1 MATYATMLRAVNV
14 GGRVMAMSKLREV
27 YESLGFEQVQ
37 TYIQSGNV
45 VFRTT
50 RPANGLAQ
58 SIEDAIARELDA
70 RVTVLV
76 RSARDLARTLES
88 NPFLNKKIDTK
99 ALHVTFLRDA
109 PSAQTV
115 RAIDRSR
122 FQPDAFE
129 VVRRE
134 VYGYYPRGY
143 GRSKMHN
150 AFFERALGMP
160 ATTRNWNTVQK
171 LYEMTG

>member
-14 GGRVMAMSKLREV
+14 GGRVMAMAKLREV
-27 YESLGFEQVQ
+27 YESLGFEQIQ

-50 RPANGLAQ
+50 RRATGLAQ
-58 SIEDAIARELDA
+58 SIEDAIAREFGA
-70 RVTVLV
+70 PVTVLV
-76 RSARDLARTLES
+76 RSARDLARTLEA
-88 NPFLNKKIDTK
+88 NPFIDRKVDTK

-109 PSAQTV
+109 PSAQKV
-115 RAIDRSR
+115 AGIDRSR
-122 FQPDAFE
+122 FEPDAFE
-129 VVRRE
+129 VVGRE

-150 AFFERALGMP
+150 AFFERALGTP
-160 ATTRNWNTVQK
+160 ATTRNWNTVRK
-171 LYEMTG
+171 LHEMTG